1 MSHSLD
7 LVVDASRHGIALG
20 IYDGDAT
27 LCEANEPDFRGEGLG
42 ALLDSS
48 LEKAGAALTDVK
60 RVLTTLGPGSF
71 TGLRTGIA
79 FCQGLCFSGARNLY
93 GISTLAALRSFG
105 TSAADTCV
113 LLRARPGFWYLGLGA
128 EELFISTEDAL
139 AKIAAAGSSE
149 FVCDTFGLKD
159 ELIVEYVRAHSVKT
173 VAADALPVKPFTAFF
188 KTVQPSLTQKANYIQ
203 PSYYERVKK

>member
-1 MSHSLD
+1 MSRSLD
-7 LVVDASRHGIALG
+7 LIVDASRHGIALG
-20 IYDGDAT
+20 IYEGDVT

-48 LEKAGAALTDVK
+48 LAKAGGALTDVT

-105 TSAADTCV
+105 TSADACV

-139 AKIAAAGSSE
+139 AKIAAANSSE
-149 FVCDTFGLKD
+149 FVCDAFAVKE
-159 ELIVEYVRAHSVKT
+159 ELIAEYIRVHSVKT
-173 VAADALPVKPFTAFF
+173 IVADTLPVKPFTSFF
-188 KTVQPSLTQKANYIQ
+188 KSVQPSLTQKANYIQ
-203 PSYYERVKK
+203 PSYYERLKK